1 MSKAAKT
8 KRALERRKIKSS
20 RKAIE
25 RAKYE
30 SYKASGNNK
39 KSKRSKLNSK
49 RAKKVR
55 LQRHTDGPCNNVGCS
70 RPECGGVQ
78 IDKPKFPKATKPW
91 KTSAEKLAF
100 RNQKLL
106 AERQET

>member
-1 MSKAAKT
+1 VSKAAKT

-55 LQRHTDGPCNNVGCS
+55 VNRHAGPCNNVSCLKCFNLA
-70 RPECGGVQ
+70 PKQ
-78 IDKPKFPKATKPW
+78 KFPKATKPW